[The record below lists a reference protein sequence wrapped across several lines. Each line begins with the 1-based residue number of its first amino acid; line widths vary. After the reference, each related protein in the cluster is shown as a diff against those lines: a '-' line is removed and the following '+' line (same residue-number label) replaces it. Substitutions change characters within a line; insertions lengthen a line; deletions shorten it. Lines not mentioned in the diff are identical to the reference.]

1 MPKMKTK
8 SGAAKRFKK
17 TESGRIKREKAYRTH
32 KFTKMTSKRR
42 RQLRKATLVSEADM
56 NGVNRMIPN
65 A

>member
-17 TESGRIKREKAYRTH
+17 TGSGHIKREKAFRTH
-32 KFTKMTSKRR
+32 KFTKMTPKRR
-42 RQLRKATLVSEADM
+42 RQLRKATLVSEADI
-56 NGVNRMIPN
+56 NSVHRMLPN